1 MPANIEKRYELRD
14 LMADDLFIVVNI
26 ISKIGVKEF
35 KACFESEEVKAA
47 VLSVMKKTDGDGKA
61 RTYGEGDIV
70 SIGVSVALD
79 IAAILMANIGK
90 CKSDIYALL
99 SNLSGMKEKEIAKLP
114 LKTFT
119 DMIFDLVRKKE
130 FADFFQDA
138 AKFLK

>member
-1 MPANIEKRYELRD
+1 
-14 LMADDLFIVVNI
+14 MADDLFIVVNI

-35 KACFESEEVKAA
+35 KACFESEEVTAA
-47 VLSVMKKTDGDGKA
+47 VLGVMKKADGEA
-61 RTYGEGDIV
+61 DIV

-119 DMIFDLVRKKE
+119 DMIFDLVRKRE